1 MALKPEIII
10 TNTLP
15 SAQVKLNGIE
25 IESVSGTGTDL
36 RLANMF
42 VGAKGEK
49 GDKGDKGD
57 QGIQGI
63 QGERGEAA
71 VVTVETLQEAEVILQ
86 VVNPVVKV
94 INGEAVLPIVP
105 MGRLIFDAMMIFTNA
120 DDNDVIDYELNPNKD
135 YVVIDMHG
143 VKHVE
148 GVIQMSAEYENKYV
162 QVSYVVWQ

>member
-1 MALKPEIII
+1 MALKPEITI

-15 SAQVKLNGIE
+15 AAQVKLNGIE
-25 IESVSGTGTDL
+25 IESISGTDTEL
-36 RLANMF
+36 RLANLF

-49 GDKGDKGD
+49 GDQGE

-63 QGERGEAA
+63 QGEKGEKGDTS
-71 VVTVETLQEAEVILQ
+71 VITVQTLEEANVILA

-94 INGEAVLPIVP
+94 VNGEAVLPIVP

-120 DDNDVIDYELNPNKD
+120 EDADVTDYELDPNKD

-148 GVIQMSAEYENKYV
+148 GVIQVSAEYENKYV